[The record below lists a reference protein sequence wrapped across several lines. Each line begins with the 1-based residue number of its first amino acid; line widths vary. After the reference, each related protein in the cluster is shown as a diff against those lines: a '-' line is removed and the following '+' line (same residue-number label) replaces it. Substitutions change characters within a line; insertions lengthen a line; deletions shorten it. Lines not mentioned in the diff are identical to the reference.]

1 MAWDSSRRVPWKRLL
16 LYLGIYAV
24 VMVAITAATNADRF
38 AEAVPGLVIGLVL
51 ATSVMVVLTKFGWTL
66 PILRS
71 REENAALRAE
81 RLAARSP
88 AATTS
93 SATSGP
99 RHRPAPTS
107 RTTTGPSQHPRR
119 TTKTRKR

>member
-24 VMVAITAATNADRF
+24 AMVAITAATNPDRF
-38 AEAVPGLVIGLVL
+38 AEAIPGLAIGLVL
-51 ATSVMVVLTKFGWTL
+51 ATSVMVALTKFGWTL

-81 RLAARSP
+81 RVAARSP
-88 AATTS
+88 ATTS